1 MMKKAPIGVLLFL
14 AVTEAFTNLHITT
27 PTFSQTRAYG
37 RENDMIEF
45 ADVSRFFRENSIFGK
60 FTKQED
66 TNEVLNAVNKCK
78 SILGATAL
86 SLMLSFWVPD
96 GISLLGNNQIAN
108 ASDGM

>member
-1 MMKKAPIGVLLFL
+1 
-14 AVTEAFTNLHITT
+14 
-27 PTFSQTRAYG
+27 
-37 RENDMIEF
+37 MIEF